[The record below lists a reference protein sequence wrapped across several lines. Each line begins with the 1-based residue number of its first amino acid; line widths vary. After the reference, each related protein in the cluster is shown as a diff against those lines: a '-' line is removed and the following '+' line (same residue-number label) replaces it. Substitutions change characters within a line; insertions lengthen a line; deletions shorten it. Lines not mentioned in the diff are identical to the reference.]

1 MWRNLGVQTNCVQI
15 NLEVLNLAQ
24 EDALQTWVVSFPK
37 LSVPLRTQPNSQ
49 LLLIYLH
56 STPRPSLRAPIHQP
70 GVMFSNQ
77 GPGCLSTTSGQKCS
91 PGKTW
96 LASKSTHIHSMHQ
109 ISLSQA
115 WDRSFA
121 SFSFLI
127 IQQKYIVYYSHSRY
141 LDTTGSSYSVPS
153 SVPYA
158 ALSTDTILLPQSS
171 PALNWTP
178 YLSEPGQVPLSFWD
192 WHTKGSHHL
201 LGEDP
206 A

>member
-96 LASKSTHIHSMHQ
+96 LVSKSTHIHSMHQ

-141 LDTTGSSYSVPS
+141 HWIVLLCSIQCALCSPVPWYHTLTTEFTCP
-153 SVPYA
+153 
-158 ALSTDTILLPQSS
+158 
-171 PALNWTP
+171 LNWTP